1 MKESVLKLKELNG
14 ELKIKGKLLL
24 ENVYRSYINCLVI
37 KMGDTDF
44 ENLILKLVDF
54 RLSVSGG
61 AESSMGSV
69 GMNYIESFFDEIELI
84 LNLIDDWSG
93 MYRGDWKYE
102 NLEEFK
108 KCLDA
113 LEFDLLGED
122 VSVNEE
128 DKKLLIDE
136 FIIRFDIEE

>member
-14 ELKIKGKLLL
+14 ELNTKGKLLL
-24 ENVYRSYINCLVI
+24 ENVYRSYINGLV
-37 KMGDTDF
+37 MNMDDTDF

-61 AESSMGSV
+61 AECSMGSI

>member
-24 ENVYRSYINCLVI
+24 ENVYRSYINCLVM

-113 LEFDLLGED
+113 LEFDLLGEN

-128 DKKLLIDE
+128 DRKLLIDE